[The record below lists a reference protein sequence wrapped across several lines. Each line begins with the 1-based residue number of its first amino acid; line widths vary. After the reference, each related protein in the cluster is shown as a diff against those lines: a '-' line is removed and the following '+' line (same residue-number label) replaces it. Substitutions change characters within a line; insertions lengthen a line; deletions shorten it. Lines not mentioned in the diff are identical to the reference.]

1 MHCLTFKGVDHAAR
15 PTWKLRDTV
24 RFYRDLMGLSLVH
37 AISARGW
44 GTDTHPDFL
53 HFFFDS
59 GNGSSIAFF
68 YYIGSKEPAALKAHQ
83 GTRPAPD
90 DHVFDATHVS
100 WLVDSRD
107 DLHALR
113 RRLEAHGIEVDYDVF
128 ENLRAPDPAKPHA
141 VYHASDLDF
150 RLKLGG
156 DSMQCHI
163 RLLHRRTIRRPGD
176 HMHLMPGSPQGP
188 RETEHISAHAAHPLL
203 RRIFIT
209 DQANAHKR
217 PFTHTP
223 CKRPASSSNS
233 FENSGTVKTNPNGE
247 TRIPNQ

>member
-68 YYIGSKEPAALKAHQ
+68 YYIGSKEPTALKAHQ
-83 GTRPAPD
+83 VTRPAPD

-107 DLHALR
+107 DLQALR
-113 RRLEAHGIEVDYDVF
+113 LRLEAHGIEVSPDTRHETIESIYFRDPNGYFLEVTI
-128 ENLRAPDPAKPHA
+128 RARP
-141 VYHASDLDF
+141 
-150 RLKLGG
+150 
-156 DSMQCHI
+156 
-163 RLLHRRTIRRPGD
+163 LLEIDAIDAARTIEAG
-176 HMHLMPGSPQGP
+176 MQLEAE
-188 RETEHISAHAAHPLL
+188 RETNAHAF
-203 RRIFIT
+203 RSI
-209 DQANAHKR
+209 DQVWQRKAALYQV
-217 PFTHTP
+217 
-223 CKRPASSSNS
+223 AM
-233 FENSGTVKTNPNGE
+233 GAA
-247 TRIPNQ
+247 Q

>member
-1 MHCLTFKGVDHAAR
+1 MHRLTFKGVDHAAR

-113 RRLEAHGIEVDYDVF
+113 LRLEAHGIEVSPDTRHETIESIYFRDPNGYFLEVTI
-128 ENLRAPDPAKPHA
+128 RARP
-141 VYHASDLDF
+141 
-150 RLKLGG
+150 
-156 DSMQCHI
+156 
-163 RLLHRRTIRRPGD
+163 LLEVDAIDAARTIEAGMQLEAEREIDADAFRSIVQVWQRKAA
-176 HMHLMPGSPQGP
+176 LYQG
-188 RETEHISAHAAHPLL
+188 AAVAAGAA
-203 RRIFIT
+203 
-209 DQANAHKR
+209 Q
-217 PFTHTP
+217 
-223 CKRPASSSNS
+223 
-233 FENSGTVKTNPNGE
+233 
-247 TRIPNQ
+247 